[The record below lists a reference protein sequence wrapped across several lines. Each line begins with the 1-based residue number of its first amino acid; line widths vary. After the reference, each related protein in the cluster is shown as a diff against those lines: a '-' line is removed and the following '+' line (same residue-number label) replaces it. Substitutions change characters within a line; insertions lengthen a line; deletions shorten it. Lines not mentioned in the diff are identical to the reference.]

1 VRAEATPE
9 VVEPLTGP
17 ASTRPIPS
25 RVTAPRLARHTFE
38 LDDGHEVGLAVSG
51 RGVPLVVIHGF
62 SAEGFLYAQ
71 TLNRL
76 VLRGFKVVAIDMAG
90 HGSTQGLPMGG
101 GDMAAYADLL
111 HRALEELGIRKA
123 VLAGH
128 SMGGR
133 VITDVA
139 ASHRDSVVAL
149 LLLDAIVG
157 DTWDNMVTAFRF
169 APWLMGPF
177 GLALLADSVT
187 TVPLFED
194 RKQAVKFFRLLTPTL
209 MGHALEPWRLI
220 GPAISILRS
229 QPSKELL
236 EGLAEYAVPTFVIQG
251 DRDIIVPPCTARD
264 AAKRA
269 NCQLVTVHGAAH
281 SWLLRDPETLPAI
294 VEDLLAGRL
303 GIAIRE
309 ELSAAGAEDVDE
321 LESIFYDEG
330 APILALTP
338 ELVFTNVD
346 EAHRVPR
353 YTWTISDPH

>member
-1 VRAEATPE
+1 MTDMAELTDPIVGPATE
-9 VVEPLTGP
+9 AAEPL
-17 ASTRPIPS
+17 
-25 RVTAPRLARHTFE
+25 RVAAPRLARHTFE
-38 LDDGHEVGLAVSG
+38 LSDGHPVGLAVSG

-101 GDMAAYADLL
+101 GDMSAYADLL
-111 HRALEELGIRKA
+111 ARTLEELGIRKA

-133 VITDVA
+133 VLTDYAVA
-139 ASHRDSVVAL
+139 HGDRALAL

-157 DTWDNMVTAFRF
+157 DTWDHMVTAFRL
-169 APWLMGPF
+169 APWLMPPF
-177 GLALLADSVT
+177 GAALLVDSAS
-187 TVPLFED
+187 TVPVFKD
-194 RKQAVKFFRLLTPTL
+194 RRQAAKFLRLLTPTIV
-209 MGHALEPWRLI
+209 GHALEPWRLI

-229 QPSKELL
+229 SPSRPLL
-236 EGLAEYAVPTFVIQG
+236 EQLAEDDIPTFVIQG

-269 NCQLVTVHGAAH
+269 RCQLVTVHGAAH

-294 VEDLLAGRL
+294 VEDLLAGQL
-303 GIAIRE
+303 GAAIRE
-309 ELSAAGAEDVDE
+309 ELGAAGAEDVDE
-321 LESIFYDEG
+321 LESTFYEPD
-330 APILALTP
+330 AAILDLTP
-338 ELVFTNVD
+338 ELVFTKVD
-346 EAHRVPR
+346 EAHRSPQYR
-353 YTWTISDPH
+353 WTITDFD